1 MGPKSE
7 QPGGQN
13 SISLLPLLL
22 SLLTSALEP
31 SHVPPPFV
39 IASPVC
45 SHPSPGSADCVL
57 PETKRPFCGDE
68 GGWALWPWPFC
79 PSRALVSAARTSEQ
93 ATLSRPCFRFLLCPR
108 FPSSPQP
115 TARPPFICLCSPVSL
130 SQTLPFSPSTWRE
143 RHVPRSGER
152 KGKILGPLIVRGMS
166 LAPSSSLTEQR
177 VASGRATDGLDRS
190 APTQRTLCPPAACD
204 AVFSLL
210 VLSVLH

>member
-1 MGPKSE
+1 MWLL
-7 QPGGQN
+7 
-13 SISLLPLLL
+13 SLPSSCSFPRPEKVLSMLRRVRRWRNGAQVRAAGWTELDFPAASASL

-143 RHVPRSGER
+143 RHVPRSRER
-152 KGKILGPLIVRGMS
+152 RG
-166 LAPSSSLTEQR
+166 
-177 VASGRATDGLDRS
+177 
-190 APTQRTLCPPAACD
+190 
-204 AVFSLL
+204 
-210 VLSVLH
+210 

>member
-1 MGPKSE
+1 MLRKVRRWRNGAQVRAAGWTELDFPAASA
-7 QPGGQN
+7 
-13 SISLLPLLL
+13 SL

-31 SHVPPPFV
+31 SHEPPPFV

-108 FPSSPQP
+108 FPSSPQ
-115 TARPPFICLCSPVSL
+115 TRAQPPFICLVPLCLYPGLCPSL
-130 SQTLPFSPSTWRE
+130 LPP
-143 RHVPRSGER
+143 G
-152 KGKILGPLIVRGMS
+152 VRGMFLEAGNVKAKS
-166 LAPSSSLTEQR
+166 C
-177 VASGRATDGLDRS
+177 V
-190 APTQRTLCPPAACD
+190 
-204 AVFSLL
+204 
-210 VLSVLH
+210 H